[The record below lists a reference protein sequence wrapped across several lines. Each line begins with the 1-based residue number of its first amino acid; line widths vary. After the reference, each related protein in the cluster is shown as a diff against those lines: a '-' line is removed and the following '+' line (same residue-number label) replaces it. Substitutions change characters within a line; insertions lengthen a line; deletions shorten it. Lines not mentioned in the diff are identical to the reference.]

1 MLAMSLLAL
10 GGLDHTLES
19 VSSALFA
26 PELSANEIQ
35 AFLMREESAHVYKLC
50 CSVALLF
57 AKLPLM
63 EVHKQSQQSYL
74 FLHIYENLRL

>member
-10 GGLDHTLES
+10 GGPDHTLES
-19 VSSALFA
+19 VLSALFA

-35 AFLMREESAHVYKLC
+35 AFLMRKESAHVYKLC

-57 AKLPLM
+57 AKLPLVG
-63 EVHKQSQQSYL
+63 VHKQSPSYL
-74 FLHIYENLRL
+74 LLHIYDNLPL